1 MVLNYLVWAMETKR
15 VHWNNSGPKIL
26 RLKSYKK
33 KTKRDWEVNI
43 CNLKNILTLASCLC
57 HNELIL
63 D

>member
-1 MVLNYLVWAMETKR
+1 MFLTAR
-15 VHWNNSGPKIL
+15 GPKIL

-33 KTKRDWEVNI
+33 ITKRDWEINI